1 MLVRVQSKEK
11 VKIIIKHQVLYQVL
25 GGFIAEN
32 MGNLPSQQPLMEI
45 EVQFELLLS
54 DGNNYS
60 EIV

>member
-11 VKIIIKHQVLYQVL
+11 VMRINKQQVLYQVL

-32 MGNLPSQQPLMEI
+32 MGNLSSLQPLREI
-45 EVQFELLLS
+45 EVEFELLLS